1 MVKFF
6 RIWCEELIISSF
18 IVSIIEMLVP
28 EGNTKKYIKVITGIY
43 MIFVIL
49 SPILLKINNN
59 NLEQEIN
66 KALEVSASNFDE
78 EEELEK
84 SFEILNAISENVK
97 TKEEKNV
104 REVQE

>member
-1 MVKFF
+1 
-6 RIWCEELIISSF
+6 
-18 IVSIIEMLVP
+18 
-28 EGNTKKYIKVITGIY
+28 

-84 SFEILNAISENVK
+84 SFKILNAISENVK

-104 REVQE
+104 REVQEQKNREFNSATYIISYNSNTYE

>member
-1 MVKFF
+1 
-6 RIWCEELIISSF
+6 
-18 IVSIIEMLVP
+18 MLVP

-84 SFEILNAISENVK
+84 SFKILNAISENVK

>member
-84 SFEILNAISENVK
+84 SFKILNAISENVK